1 MLFSCNEA
9 QGRAIPFWRGLVAA
23 IHELVNRG
31 ENPLERFGSSW
42 QQEFYNS
49 YRHPPESGG

>member
-1 MLFSCNEA
+1 MWFSCKEA
-9 QGRAIPFWRGLVAA
+9 QVGASRFRLGLLAA

-31 ENPLERFGSSW
+31 ENPLKGFGSSW
-42 QQEFYNS
+42 QQEFYIS